1 MRWQIRWEVLSCA
14 CGKKEVER
22 SKPMETGRRLRDMM
36 NKGAVVAPFCLNA
49 YHAKIA
55 QLVGFEAIY
64 MTGWGTAAERGFPDV
79 GLITQTEM
87 VQNARY
93 IVNAV
98 DVPVICDADTG
109 YGNPINV
116 WRTVREYEAAGAAA
130 IHIEDQVFPKKCG
143 FFAGK
148 QVIPMEE
155 HVQKI
160 KAALD
165 ARRDKE
171 FVIIARCDALAV
183 NDWEDTIRRC
193 RAYYEAGADV
203 IFVDGIRTQEDL
215 EVYARELQDLPR
227 LYNGGLA
234 PTSEIAKMGFKI
246 MITGGT
252 NIVVFNAVKRAF
264 QDLKEK
270 GMVPAEMMT
279 GAIEAVNMLGLPAIY
294 DMERRYTVTD
304 VQASP

>member
-1 MRWQIRWEVLSCA
+1 MDNSA
-14 CGKKEVER
+14 K
-22 SKPMETGRRLRDMM
+22 LREMM
-36 NKGAVVAPFCLNA
+36 DRQMVVAPFCLNA
-49 YHAKIA
+49 YHGKIA
-55 QLVGFEAIY
+55 QLVGFGAVY

-79 GLITQTEM
+79 GLITQTEI

-148 QVIPMEE
+148 QVIPMEDYIP
-155 HVQKI
+155 KL

-165 ARRDKE
+165 ARRNKE
-171 FVIIARCDALAV
+171 FVIIARCDALAI
-183 NDWEDTIRRC
+183 NGWEDTIRRC
-193 RAYYEAGADV
+193 RAYHEAGADAV
-203 IFVDGIRTQEDL
+203 FVDGVKSREDL
-215 EVYARELQDLPR
+215 EIYARELRDLPR
-227 LYNGGLA
+227 LFNGGQHLA
-234 PTSEIAKMGFKI
+234 VTTEEAARLGFKI

-252 NIVVFNAVKRAF
+252 NLVVYGAVKRAF
-264 QDLKEK
+264 RELKEN
-270 GMVPAEMMT
+270 GVVPPEML
-279 GAIEAVNMLGLPAIY
+279 GNLDEALDMLGLPEIY
-294 DMERRYTVTD
+294 AMEKRYKVT
-304 VQASP
+304 

>member
-1 MRWQIRWEVLSCA
+1 MD
-14 CGKKEVER
+14 K
-22 SKPMETGRRLRDMM
+22 DM
-36 NKGAVVAPFCLNA
+36 VVAPFCVNA

-55 QLVGFEAIY
+55 QMVGFEAIY

-109 YGNPINV
+109 YGNVVNV

-148 QVIPMEE
+148 QVIPMQE
-155 HVQKI
+155 HVQKLR
-160 KAALD
+160 AALD
-165 ARRDKE
+165 ARQNKD

-183 NDWEDTIRRC
+183 NGWEDTIRRC
-193 RAYYEAGADV
+193 HTYHEAGADV
-203 IFVDGIRTQEDL
+203 IFVDGIKTREEL
-215 EVYARELQDLPR
+215 ETYARELQDLPR
-227 LYNGGLA
+227 LFNNVHRFPVL
-234 PTSEIAKMGFKI
+234 TQEIAKMGFKI
-246 MITGGT
+246 MIAGGT
-252 NIVVFNAVKRAF
+252 HVVVFNAVKRALEE
-264 QDLKEK
+264 LKEK
-270 GMVPAEMMT
+270 GTVPPDMVDNKE
-279 GAIEAVNMLGLPAIY
+279 EALDMLGLPAIY
-294 DMERRYTVTD
+294 EMERRYAVTTAET
-304 VQASP
+304 QT

>member
-1 MRWQIRWEVLSCA
+1 MSA
-14 CGKKEVER
+14 GKK
-22 SKPMETGRRLRDMM
+22 LREMM
-36 NKGAVVAPFCLNA
+36 NQGMVVAPFCLNA

-55 QLVGFEAIY
+55 QLVGFEAVY

-79 GLITQTEM
+79 GLITQTEI

-93 IVNAV
+93 IINAV

-130 IHIEDQVFPKKCG
+130 IHLEDQVFPKKCG

-160 KAALD
+160 KSALD
-165 ARRDKE
+165 ARRDKD
-171 FVIIARCDALAV
+171 FIVIARCDALAV
-183 NDWEDTIRRC
+183 NGWEDTIRRC
-193 RAYYEAGADV
+193 RAYHEAGANA
-203 IFVDGIRTQEDL
+203 IFIDGIRSVEDL
-215 EVYARELQDLPR
+215 KIYARELPDIPR
-227 LYNGGLA
+227 LFNGGRVFPILTQEVA
-234 PTSEIAKMGFKI
+234 ELGFKL

-252 NIVVFNAVKRAF
+252 NTVVFNAVKKAF
-264 QDLKEK
+264 EELKEK
-270 GMVPAEMMT
+270 GTVSPELT
-279 GAIEAVNMLGLPAIY
+279 DNVDEATDMLGLPAIY
-294 DMERRYTVTD
+294 EIEKCYAVTD
-304 VQASP
+304 TES

>member
-1 MRWQIRWEVLSCA
+1 
-14 CGKKEVER
+14 
-22 SKPMETGRRLRDMM
+22 MEASRRLREIMSSGM
-36 NKGAVVAPFCLNA
+36 VIAPFCLNA

-98 DVPVICDADTG
+98 DVPVVCDADTG
-109 YGNPINV
+109 YGNLINV
-116 WRTVREYEAAGAAA
+116 WRTVREYEAVGAAA

-143 FFAGK
+143 FFQGK

-155 HVQKI
+155 HVNKLRT
-160 KAALD
+160 ALD
-165 ARRDKE
+165 ARQDKD

-183 NDWEDTIRRC
+183 VGWKDTIRRC
-193 RAYYEAGADV
+193 RTYHEAGADV
-203 IFVDGIRTQEDL
+203 IFVDGIHTREDL
-215 EVYARELQDLPR
+215 EVYAHELQDLPR
-227 LYNGGLA
+227 LFNGGRVFPISTHEVA
-234 PTSEIAKMGFKI
+234 NMGFKI

-252 NIVVFNAVKRAF
+252 NMVVFNAVKKAF
-264 QDLKEK
+264 EELKEK
-270 GMVPAEMMT
+270 GIVPSEMVGGGDDALD
-279 GAIEAVNMLGLPAIY
+279 MLGLPAIY
-294 DMERRYTVTD
+294 EMEQRYTE
-304 VQASP
+304 

>member
-1 MRWQIRWEVLSCA
+1 M
-14 CGKKEVER
+14 VER
-22 SKPMETGRRLRDMM
+22 SKEMESSKKLREMM
-36 NKGAVVAPFCLNA
+36 SGGMVVAPFCLNA

-55 QLVGFEAIY
+55 QLVGFEAVY

-93 IVNAV
+93 IVDAV

-143 FFAGK
+143 FFQGK

-155 HVQKI
+155 HVNKI
-160 KAALD
+160 RAALD
-165 ARRDKE
+165 ARRDKD

-183 NDWEDTIRRC
+183 NGWEDTVRRC
-193 RAYYEAGADV
+193 RSYYEAGADV
-203 IFVDGIRTQEDL
+203 VFVDGVRTREEL
-215 EVYARELQDLPR
+215 EVYANELQDLPR
-227 LYNGGLA
+227 LFNGGRVFPE
-234 PTSEIAKMGFKI
+234 PTDEVAKLGFKI

-252 NIVVFNAVKRAF
+252 NMVVFNAVKKAF
-264 QDLKEK
+264 EELKEK
-270 GMVPAEMMT
+270 GVVSPEMVA
-279 GAIEAVNMLGLPAIY
+279 GDDSALDMLGLPAIY
-294 DMERRYTVTD
+294 EMERRYIE
-304 VQASP
+304 